1 MSSIRN
7 DLLNSA
13 RGTASAVPKRIRP
26 ERALAPEVRIAD
38 TERLHEL
45 NSSRTLPIRHEHV
58 GRREFLK
65 ATAAITGS
73 FCIAAYVPELDA
85 ALRPGTPEV
94 APVGSGVF
102 APNAFVRI
110 APDETVTIIANHSE
124 MGQGVY
130 TSLPILLNEEL
141 EADWSKIKV
150 EAAPVDPAYNH
161 PIFGMQMT
169 GGSTSTPSEW
179 ERLRKMGAMGRLMLI
194 EAAAQKWNVSASSCH
209 ANKGFVIHSGSGK
222 KASYG
227 SLAEAASRLQPPQN
241 IPLKSPQQFTLI
253 GKPTRR
259 LDTPSKTNGTGI
271 FGLDVRLPGMLYAIV
286 ARPPVFGGKVSNIDS
301 ADALKVPGVRAVEQ
315 IPSGVAVIADRFW
328 AAKLGRDKLKVTWD
342 DGENASLSTSKMTA
356 DFSKLSATPG
366 AIAKKSGDPTGAL
379 ASAAKTITAEYDV
392 PYLAHAMMEP
402 LNCVVDLRADSCELW
417 TGTQFE
423 TIDRANA
430 AKVAGLPPEKV
441 KLNTTL
447 LGGGFGRRAN
457 PASDFVVEAMH
468 VAKVAKAPVKVV
480 WTREDDLAGGW
491 YRPKWH
497 DRFAAGLDAEGNP
510 IAWTHT
516 IVGQSILAGT
526 PFEVMVKNGIDG
538 ASVEGAADILYG
550 IPNIQVD
557 LHSPK
562 IGVPVQWWR
571 SVGHSHTGFSV
582 EGFFDEVAYAGKTDP
597 YELRRKLL
605 AKEPRMLA
613 TLNLVAEKAGWGKPL
628 PKGVGRGIA
637 THFSFESYV
646 AQVVEASVEK
656 NGNVKVHRVVCAVD
670 CGRVINPDI
679 VKAQMEG
686 GIIFGL
692 TAALKTEIT
701 LENGRV
707 QQKNFHDYQML
718 RIFESPAIEV
728 HIVPS
733 DANPTGVGE
742 PGVPPVASALANA
755 IFAVTGKRIRS
766 LPIRTID
773 LASEHEVK
781 S

>member
-1 MSSIRN
+1 MSSKPT
-7 DLLNSA
+7 SS
-13 RGTASAVPKRIRP
+13 TSVTPPKS
-26 ERALAPEVRIAD
+26 L
-38 TERLHEL
+38 
-45 NSSRTLPIRHEHV
+45 

-65 ATAAITGS
+65 TTATVGGGL
-73 FCIAAYVPELDA
+73 CIAAYVPELSA
-85 ALRPGTPEV
+85 GAREL
-94 APVGSGVF
+94 APAGAGVF

-110 APDETVTIIANHSE
+110 APDETVTVIVNHSE
-124 MGQGVY
+124 MGQGIY
-130 TSLPILLNEEL
+130 TSLPMLLNEEL

-150 EAAPVDPAYNH
+150 EAAPVDAAYNH
-161 PIFGMQMT
+161 TVFGVQMT
-169 GGSTSTPSEW
+169 GGSTTTPSEW
-179 ERLRKMGAMGRLMLI
+179 ERFRKMGAMARLMLVD
-194 EAAAQKWNVSASSCH
+194 AAAQKWNVPAASCH
-209 ANKGFVIHSGSGK
+209 VAKGVVIHSKSGR
-222 KASYG
+222 KATYG
-227 SLAEAASRLQPPQN
+227 SLADAASQLKPPQN
-241 IPLKSPQQFTLI
+241 IPLKDPKQFTLV

-259 LDTPSKTNGTGI
+259 LDTPSKTNGSAQ
-271 FGLDVRLPGMLYAIV
+271 FGLDVKVPGMLYAV
-286 ARPPVFGGKVSNIDS
+286 VSRPPTFGGKVSSIDS
-301 ADALKVPGVRAVEQ
+301 ADALKVPGVRVVEQ
-315 IPSGVAVIADRFW
+315 IPSGVVVIADRFW
-328 AAKLGRDKLKVTWD
+328 AAKLGRDKLKIRWNH
-342 DGENASLSTSKMTA
+342 GENAALSTAKMTE

-366 AIAKKSGDPTGAL
+366 NVAKKIGDPAQAL
-379 ASAAKTITAEYDV
+379 AGAAKTITAEYDV

-423 TIDRANA
+423 TVDRANA
-430 AKVAGLPPEKV
+430 AKVAGLDPEKV
-441 KLNTTL
+441 KINTTL

-457 PASDFVVEAMH
+457 PASDFVVEAVH

-516 IVGQSILAGT
+516 IVGQSIMAGT
-526 PFEVMVKNGIDG
+526 PFEMFIKNGIDG
-538 ASVEGAADILYG
+538 TSVEGAADILYG
-550 IPNIQVD
+550 IPNLQVD

-571 SVGHSHTGFSV
+571 SVGHSHTGFST
-582 EGFFDEVAYAGKTDP
+582 EGFLDEVAHAGKKDP
-597 YELRRKLL
+597 YQLRRKLL

-637 THFSFESYV
+637 THFSFDSYV
-646 AQVVEASVEK
+646 AQVVEASVGK
-656 NGNVKVHRVVCAVD
+656 NGEVKVHRVVCAVD
-670 CGRVINPDI
+670 CGRTVNPDI

-707 QQKNFHDYQML
+707 QQTNFHDYQML
-718 RIFESPAIEV
+718 RIFESPVIEI

-733 DANPTGVGE
+733 EANPTGVGE
-742 PGVPPVASALANA
+742 PSVPPVAPALTNA
-755 IFAVTGKRIRS
+755 IFAATGKRIRR
-766 LPIRTID
+766 LPIRTSD
-773 LASEHEVK
+773 LVAEGEAK
-781 S
+781 A